1 MESAVDS
8 LNRHADSWAARC
20 FQVSFKQYFEVEQ
33 ALCYLEREDFLEF
46 VLRKLAF
53 CCFPFFGGGGAAEPA
68 GGAELAAGGAETA
81 GTRRSV
87 LDCELYVPTMA
98 FISYT
103 LLSCLSLGLNA
114 Q

>member
-8 LNRHADSWAARC
+8 LNKHADSWAARC

-33 ALCYLEREDFLEF
+33 EF

-53 CCFPFFGGGGAAEPA
+53 CCFPFFRGAAVEPA
-68 GGAELAAGGAETA
+68 AGPELGAGGSDAAEV
-81 GTRRSV
+81 RRSV

>member
-33 ALCYLEREDFLEF
+33 EF

>member
-8 LNRHADSWAARC
+8 LNRNADGWAARC

-33 ALCYLEREDFLEF
+33 QF
-46 VLRKLAF
+46 VVRKLAF
-53 CCFPFFGGGGAAEPA
+53 CCFPFFRFGAAEETHSGA
-68 GGAELAAGGAETA
+68 GLEHGETA
-81 GTRRSV
+81 TETRSV

-98 FISYT
+98 FISYI
-103 LLSCLSLGLNA
+103 LLSCLSMGLNA